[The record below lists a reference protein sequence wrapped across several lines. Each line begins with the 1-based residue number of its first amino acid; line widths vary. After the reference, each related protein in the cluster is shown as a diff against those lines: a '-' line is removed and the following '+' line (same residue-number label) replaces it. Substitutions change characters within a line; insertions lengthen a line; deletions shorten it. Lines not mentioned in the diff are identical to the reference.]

1 MIVLHEICLS
11 WARIIFLGDRFAS
24 AAWAGA
30 TAFADA
36 ELKPLVLGGAETG
49 AWKNVG
55 PLTWVEVE

>member
-1 MIVLHEICLS
+1 MS
-11 WARIIFLGDRFAS
+11 WARIIFLTGRFAS